1 MKGELNDSRPG
12 LLAAAW
18 RYRRLVIG
26 VIALSM
32 GLAVA
37 ISVLRPQDSQYSAS
51 ATVVIQEPIT
61 SETVGQ
67 QGTSITYLSS
77 QLELIRSPVVA
88 EAALE
93 IVREIEPS
101 AISDD
106 ELPEVTIVGSIESPL
121 VSVDVVASTP
131 ELAVTYANAVAE
143 AYREVGQR
151 QATSTSEAQ
160 LARIDAQVKGI
171 DERLREIERTVADF
185 VANDSGLAEL
195 QSQADDAVAEIARL
209 HTLLLNDTL
218 PAEEAEAM
226 RQRIQDNRQV
236 IVVYGDV
243 LEGTSSN
250 PERRALEEEQAQQ
263 VGRRASLL
271 TRRDEIAVDMG
282 LVPDAIALIQPA
294 SAAMELPGMDL
305 ARVLGTGMIVGAAA
319 GLGLAHMLTMS
330 RRTLVD
336 RTEPGPILGAPLI
349 AEVPDFEQEGISSPV
364 PVRDHPRSAAAEA
377 YRFAS
382 LTLDVAARAHFA
394 RSIFV
399 ASSTLGRGK
408 TTTVVNTAVA
418 SAINDRSVLVIDCDF
433 GNQEATRLL
442 VGDHHGSLFG
452 VTDIIEGHA
461 KASKGIH
468 EVVLPTG
475 ASLHVMPRGTRPS
488 SAATTLQSTRAR
500 DLISL
505 LTREYELVLIDGPPL
520 LQVAYA
526 STLAELAEGALIVAE
541 HRSRH
546 SELIELKSRLDLV
559 GTPVLGYI
567 YNRSPLRREMT
578 LSEGSMMDT
587 LGAGLEER
595 VLAGRNRD
603 TG

>member
-1 MKGELNDSRPG
+1 
-12 LLAAAW
+12 
-18 RYRRLVIG
+18 
-26 VIALSM
+26 
-32 GLAVA
+32 
-37 ISVLRPQDSQYSAS
+37 
-51 ATVVIQEPIT
+51 
-61 SETVGQ
+61 
-67 QGTSITYLSS
+67 
-77 QLELIRSPVVA
+77 
-88 EAALE
+88 
-93 IVREIEPS
+93 
-101 AISDD
+101 
-106 ELPEVTIVGSIESPL
+106 LP
-121 VSVDVVASTP
+121 D
-131 ELAVTYANAVAE
+131 
-143 AYREVGQR
+143 
-151 QATSTSEAQ
+151 
-160 LARIDAQVKGI
+160 
-171 DERLREIERTVADF
+171 
-185 VANDSGLAEL
+185 
-195 QSQADDAVAEIARL
+195 
-209 HTLLLNDTL
+209 
-218 PAEEAEAM
+218 EEAEAM

-236 IVVYGDV
+236 IAVYGEV

-263 VGRRASLL
+263 VDRRATLL

-294 SAAMELPGMDL
+294 SAAMELPGTDL
-305 ARVLGTGMIVGAAA
+305 ARVLGTGIIVGAAA
-319 GLGLAHMLTMS
+319 GLGLAHLLTVS
-330 RRTLVD
+330 RRTLANRD
-336 RTEPGPILGAPLI
+336 EPGPILGAPLI

-382 LTLDVAARAHFA
+382 LTLDVAARAQFA

-408 TTTVVNTAVA
+408 TTTVVNTALA
-418 SAINDRSVLVIDCDF
+418 SAVNDRSVLVIDCDF
-433 GNQEATRLL
+433 GNQEASRLL

-452 VTDIIEGHA
+452 LTDIIEDHA
-461 KASKGIH
+461 KASEGIH

-488 SAATTLQSTRAR
+488 PAATILQSTRAR
-500 DLISL
+500 ELVNL
-505 LTREYELVLIDGPPL
+505 LTREYELVLMDGPPM

-546 SELIELKSRLDLV
+546 SELIELKGRLELV